1 MKRSVLFLLMAIA
14 FLHLSAS
21 VLQAEILAMLNYESK
36 PEQISRR
43 EGLAIIDVD
52 PKSPTFGKLL
62 MDIPLPPDLVAH
74 HIYFNRNKSK
84 AYITALGKSI
94 LHVMDLTRFPY
105 RMKAVSV
112 PDCQVL
118 EDVVFSED
126 NRTWY
131 LTCMGSSNVIMG
143 DAATDKP
150 TKTIASPP
158 GGPAF
163 IKHPHG
169 ISIHN
174 GIDRIMITSTVRP
187 SDLGDPG
194 ETVTVLEASTGKVLS
209 THKVSKKPSPSGE
222 APVEAMFMPG
232 SNPPVAY
239 ITNMFGAT
247 LWMAVWNPGAKS
259 FSFSQVDDFGSRGHG
274 IALEM
279 EFNKKRDRLFVTTA
293 KPGHVSVYDVSKPQ
307 TPKFLKAIPAAAG
320 AHHLVFS
327 PDERYLF
334 VQNSLL
340 NLPGMSDGSITVI
353 DVAKGEPI
361 ASVDTLK
368 NQGFNPNCVVL
379 LPTKP

>member
-14 FLHLSAS
+14 FLHGSAS
-21 VLQAEILAMLNYESK
+21 VLEAEILAMLNYESK

-105 RMKAVSV
+105 RMKAVPV

-143 DAATDKP
+143 DATTDKP

-158 GGPAF
+158 GGQAF

-194 ETVTVLEASTGKVLS
+194 ETVTVLEAGSGKVLS
-209 THKVSKKPSPSGE
+209 THKVSLKPSPSGE
-222 APVEAMFMPG
+222 APVEVMFMHG
-232 SNPPVAY
+232 TNPPVAY

-247 LWMAVWNPGAKS
+247 LWMAVWNPGTKS
-259 FSFSQVDDFGSRGHG
+259 FTFSQVDDYGTRGHS

-279 EFNKKRDRLFVTTA
+279 EFNKKHDRLFVTTA
-293 KPGHVSVYDVSKPQ
+293 KPGHVSVYDVSNPKA
-307 TPKFLKAIPAAAG
+307 PKFLKAIPAAAG

-368 NQGFNPNCVVL
+368 NQGFNPNCIVL

>member
-1 MKRSVLFLLMAIA
+1 MKLLARVLLATA
-14 FLHLSAS
+14 TVLSA
-21 VLQAEILAMLNYESK
+21 VEAHADILAMLNYETK
-36 PEQISRR
+36 AEQIVRK
-43 EGLAIIDVD
+43 EGLAVIDVD
-52 PKSPTFGKLL
+52 PKSPSFGKLL

-74 HIYFNRNKSK
+74 HIYFNRNKTK

-105 RMKAVSV
+105 RMKAVPV

-143 DAATDKP
+143 DATTDKP
-150 TKTIASPP
+150 TKTIASP
-158 GGPAF
+158 GGATF

-174 GIDRIMITSTVRP
+174 GIDRIIITSTVRP

-194 ETVTVLEASTGKVLS
+194 ETVTVLEASSGKVLS
-209 THKVSKKPSPSGE
+209 THKVSRKPSPSGE
-222 APVEAMFMPG
+222 APVEVMFMPG
-232 SNPPVAY
+232 ANPPVAY
-239 ITNMFGAT
+239 ITNMYGGA
-247 LWMAVWNPGAKS
+247 LWMAVWNAATKG
-259 FSFSQVDDFGSRGHG
+259 FSFSHVDDFGSRGHG
-274 IALEM
+274 VALEM
-279 EFNKKRDRLFVTTA
+279 EHNKKRDRLYVTTA
-293 KPGHVSVYDVSKPQ
+293 KPGHVSIYDVSSPQ
-307 TPKFLKAIPAAAG
+307 KPKFLKAIAAAEG

-340 NLPGMSDGSITVI
+340 NLPGMSDGSVTVI
-353 DVAKGEPI
+353 DVAEGKPI
-361 ASVDTLK
+361 ASVNTLK
-368 NQGFNPNCVVL
+368 NMGLNPNCIVL
-379 LPTKP
+379 LP